1 MTRLSNL
8 VILSVLILINSCE
21 PVATFDQPQP
31 INEKPL
37 NVIPEKLHGYY
48 VDSNRASILS
58 VDDKYILR
66 KYDYWISTFKDSL
79 CVSCQIIG
87 DTLLNTKD
95 SSKEL
100 VVIKGDTV
108 FQHYDG
114 IDTLFNISKNNI
126 LKKYKGYYF
135 LNIWHRDNSWEVRKL
150 SLQNGVLQ
158 ICNISEKE
166 DLEKLR
172 NITESID
179 DTISTRFTLTTRQFK
194 IFIIDKGFSD
204 QETFIKI
211 R

>member
-1 MTRLSNL
+1 MTRFSNL
-8 VILSVLILINSCE
+8 LILSVIILINSCE

-31 INEKPL
+31 INEKQL
-37 NVIPEKLHGYY
+37 NVIPTTLHGYY
-48 VDSNRASILS
+48 VDSNRASTLS
-58 VDDKYILR
+58 VDGKFIKR
-66 KYDYWISTFKDSL
+66 IYDYWINTPKDSL
-79 CVSCQIIG
+79 CASCQIIG

-95 SSKEL
+95 SSKVL
-100 VVIKGDTV
+100 VLIKGDSV

-114 IDTLFNISKNNI
+114 IDTLFNISKHNI

-135 LNIWHRDNSWEVRKL
+135 LNIWHSDNSWEVRKL
-150 SLQNGVLQ
+150 TLQNGVLK
-158 ICNISEKE
+158 IGNISEKE

-172 NITESID
+172 NITESIN

-194 IFIIDKGFSD
+194 KFIVDRGFSD

>member
-79 CVSCQIIG
+79 CASCQIIG

-158 ICNISEKE
+158 IGNISEKE

-194 IFIIDKGFSD
+194 NFIIDKGFSD